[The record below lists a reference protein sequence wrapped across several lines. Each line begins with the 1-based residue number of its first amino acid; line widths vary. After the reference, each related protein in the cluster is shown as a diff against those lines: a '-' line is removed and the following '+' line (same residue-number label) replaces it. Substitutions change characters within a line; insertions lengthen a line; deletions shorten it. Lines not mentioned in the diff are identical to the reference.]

1 MNNIKNLIGTVIV
14 LLTLWG
20 CEESNSDYVIGSNP
34 DEFAIS
40 PVAIPVIADG
50 GTYELK
56 INGNESWTTELTNS
70 NSSAN
75 NWVTLSETSGT
86 GQKTITVTVQPSTS
100 FVILRE
106 ILIEVSST
114 EKVLKSKVL
123 QETLVLGENEVLIN
137 GLVWSTVSVDAPG
150 TFASSPED
158 RGMYYQFNRK
168 IGYPSGLNG
177 DPAPANWPT
186 DYINDG
192 TNWLE
197 ENDPSPEDWRVPTTE
212 EMAALWETGATWVWP
227 EQTGFSVPGM
237 IIGVP
242 KSVALLATKD
252 NLKQLGCLFLPQS
265 GWRNSSGV
273 VDRGWLVSVRSG
285 NNLSETHG
293 GMSLGDSGGY
303 RDVWGWG
310 DGQKVRAASIR
321 PVKNIKIED

>member
-1 MNNIKNLIGTVIV
+1 MNNIKYLIATIVV
-14 LLTLWG
+14 LLTSWG
-20 CEESNSDYVIGSNP
+20 CDDGDSDYVIGSNSN
-34 DEFAIS
+34 EFAIF
-40 PVAIPVIADG
+40 PVSIPVTEGG
-50 GTYELK
+50 GTYELMVT
-56 INGNESWTTELTNS
+56 GNESWTAELTNS

-75 NWVTLSETSGT
+75 DWVTLSETSGT
-86 GQKTITVTVQPSTS
+86 GTKTITVTVTPSTS
-100 FVILRE
+100 FVKLRE
-106 ILIEVSST
+106 VLIEVHSS

-137 GLVWSTVSVDAPG
+137 GLVWSTVNVDAPG

-177 DPAPANWPT
+177 DPAPTNWPAGYT
-186 DYINDG
+186 NDG
-192 TNWLE
+192 TDWLA
-197 ENDPSPEDWRVPTTE
+197 ENDPSPEGWRVPTTN
-212 EMAALWETGATWVWP
+212 EMVALWEIGATWVNP
-227 EQTGFSVPGM
+227 SQTGFSTPGM

-242 KSVALLATKD
+242 QSVALLANKD

-265 GWRNSSGV
+265 GWRNASGV

-321 PVKNIKIED
+321 PVKNIEIED